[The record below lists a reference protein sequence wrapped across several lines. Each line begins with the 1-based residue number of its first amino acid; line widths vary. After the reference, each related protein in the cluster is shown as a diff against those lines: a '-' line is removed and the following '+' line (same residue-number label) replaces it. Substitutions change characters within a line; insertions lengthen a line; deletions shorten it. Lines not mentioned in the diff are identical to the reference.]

1 MATPISPTITPATRR
16 TMSFSSPAAAIT
28 TTVNSGVVALRI
40 EASPLG
46 MVVCPI
52 TISENGSTLLNK
64 ATAKNGR
71 QPEIPFGNGRRKARS
86 SGSRINAASAT
97 RSRTNVKG
105 GNSRST
111 TPLKK
116 NDPPHSTESA
126 ASSDQ
131 SRTSIRPSLAVMS
144 SIRQVRGADAY
155 PDAARPST
163 RFQGNQRLVF
173 GRDTISIIL
182 PSSSSGACVF
192 AVS

>member
-1 MATPISPTITPATRR
+1 
-16 TMSFSSPAAAIT
+16 

-71 QPEIPFGNGRRKARS
+71 QPEMPFGNGRRQARS
-86 SGSRINAASAT
+86 SGSRISAASAT
-97 RSRTNVKG
+97 RSSTSVNG

-126 ASSDQ
+126 DSSD
-131 SRTSIRPSLAVMS
+131 
-144 SIRQVRGADAY
+144 
-155 PDAARPST
+155 
-163 RFQGNQRLVF
+163 
-173 GRDTISIIL
+173 
-182 PSSSSGACVF
+182 
-192 AVS
+192 